1 MFCNFVEICCRTIT
15 TWCPSMIQSIVVYRC
30 ITCTY
35 CISYQSIMHSMHA
48 HVTSLVYHAILV
60 KNIAKFWKEKI
71 WQNLVTIILRKAKMR
86 IYRNSLSSNHC
97 MASIK
102 SLSNSRTMLCINGT
116 INSILQ
122 SLVNIIR
129 LKLFVHLNIYLQWGD
144 TLNMHFILLLYQESV
159 LQLHESKDDVIIAV
173 ATSVH
178 FINSSI

>member
-1 MFCNFVEICCRTIT
+1 MLRHWF
-15 TWCPSMIQSIVVYRC
+15 
-30 ITCTY
+30 
-35 CISYQSIMHSMHA
+35 
-48 HVTSLVYHAILV
+48 
-60 KNIAKFWKEKI
+60 
-71 WQNLVTIILRKAKMR
+71 IILRKAKMR

-144 TLNMHFILLLYQESV
+144 TLNMHLILLLYQESV

-178 FINSSI
+178 FINSSISRNFYREKFGKFSWQYFCAKRFCDFVAICYRINTTWCPSMI